1 MWPFTSSKE
10 SVIPRPEQLGK
21 LRKEKYKFIT
31 DVAMKT
37 LVEDLLNGRL
47 EQGKKY
53 TTENLPKDGI
63 ARIVLKETIIEQ
75 FKSAQ
80 YNIDYRDE
88 GGTIFIKVTPN
99 PSNGKKNYEKWDFPE
114 MMKCQI

>member
-1 MWPFTSSKE
+1 MWPFTSSKA

-21 LRKEKYKFIT
+21 LRKEKYKFIMNG
-31 DVAMKT
+31 AIKT
-37 LVEDLLNGRL
+37 LVEDLLNGKL

-53 TTENLPKDGI
+53 TTEKLPKEGI

-88 GGTIFIKVTPN
+88 GDTIFIKVT

-114 MMKCQI
+114 MMKGHI